1 MNSLKSQILSILT
14 QNLFL
19 LINFLLIVIHF
30 SNLKKI
36 TSGKKFLKKSR
47 AQSERILFFS
57 ERERNFV
64 TEREI
69 SERVQV

>member
-1 MNSLKSQILSILT
+1 
-14 QNLFL
+14 
-19 LINFLLIVIHF
+19 VIHF

-69 SERVQV
+69 SERVQVWYYISINEQDRLIEYFKRKMQVS